1 FRAVSADKTKATV
14 SVSGMT
20 ITVNGVAAGKV
31 NIPVVSG
38 NGEFAAVAEIN
49 VTAS

>member
-1 FRAVSADKTKATV
+1 
-14 SVSGMT
+14 
-20 ITVNGVAAGKV
+20 V

-38 NGEFAAVAEIN
+38 NGELAAVAEIN

>member
-1 FRAVSADKTKATV
+1 
-14 SVSGMT
+14 
-20 ITVNGVAAGKV
+20 V

-49 VTAS
+49 VTDS

>member
-1 FRAVSADKTKATV
+1 
-14 SVSGMT
+14 
-20 ITVNGVAAGKV
+20 

-38 NGEFAAVAEIN
+38 NGEFAAVAEIT

>member
-1 FRAVSADKTKATV
+1 
-14 SVSGMT
+14 
-20 ITVNGVAAGKV
+20 V

-38 NGEFAAVAEIN
+38 NGEFAAVAEIT

>member
-1 FRAVSADKTKATV
+1 
-14 SVSGMT
+14 M
-20 ITVNGVAAGKV
+20 
-31 NIPVVSG
+31 PVVSG

>member
-1 FRAVSADKTKATV
+1 
-14 SVSGMT
+14 
-20 ITVNGVAAGKV
+20 
-31 NIPVVSG
+31 IPVVSG

>member
-1 FRAVSADKTKATV
+1 M

-20 ITVNGVAAGKV
+20 ITVKGCCRKV

-38 NGEFAAVAEIN
+38 NGEFAAVAEIT

>member
-1 FRAVSADKTKATV
+1 MRRSADKTKATV

-20 ITVNGVAAGKV
+20 ITVKGVAAGKV

-38 NGEFAAVAEIN
+38 NGELAVVAGIT
-49 VTAS
+49 VTDS

>member
-1 FRAVSADKTKATV
+1 
-14 SVSGMT
+14 
-20 ITVNGVAAGKV
+20 

>member
-1 FRAVSADKTKATV
+1 
-14 SVSGMT
+14 
-20 ITVNGVAAGKV
+20 V

-38 NGEFAAVAEIN
+38 NGELAAVAEIT

>member
-1 FRAVSADKTKATV
+1 
-14 SVSGMT
+14 
-20 ITVNGVAAGKV
+20 GKV